1 MRTVLAAALVPLL
14 ASDPAPSGD
23 PGYVLHEWGTFT
35 TVVGSDGVLLEGLSY
50 EDHALPDFV
59 HQARTSRPGFAG
71 VRGKMETPVIYVYSD
86 RERELRLRV
95 GFQPGLLTQW
105 YPQVAELYPP
115 VGGEAP
121 LRGDVPLRGGLLDWG
136 VLRVLAPG
144 DGLAQLPAVGA
155 AHVWEHARAVDANVL
170 ERPATGEHERFLFYR
185 GLGSFAL
192 PLAVRADP
200 DRRLQLVNVGDEP
213 IPGAVVLARRG
224 AELRASF
231 LPALA
236 PDTPVQVKECDLA
249 PIEPGALMARTA
261 QLLVAQGLYPREAE
275 AMVNTWQHSYFEVE
289 GLRVLYPLPRAQTD
303 WLLPLYVAP
312 PPRESVRVL
321 VGRTD
326 VLTNEEEQRAL
337 ALAPRLTTAEEARS
351 ELGRFAPAVLRRL
364 ETLAREGRERDH
376 VRELRELVERTF

>member
-14 ASDPAPSGD
+14 VSDPAPSGD

-59 HQARTSRPGFAG
+59 HQARSSRPGFAG
-71 VRGKMETPVIYVYSD
+71 VRGKMETPVIYVYSE

-95 GFQPGLLTQW
+95 GFQAGNLTQW

-115 VGGEAP
+115 AGCEA
-121 LRGDVPLRGGLLDWG
+121 PLRGGLLDWG
-136 VLRVLAPG
+136 TIRVLAPG
-144 DGLAQLPAVGA
+144 VGLGALPAVGA

-170 ERPATGEHERFLFYR
+170 LRPTTGEHERFLFYR

-200 DRRLQLVNVGDEP
+200 DGRIQLVNVGDEP
-213 IPGAVVLARRG
+213 IPGVVVLARRG
-224 AELRASF
+224 AELRASL

-236 PDTPVQVKECDLA
+236 PEGAVGVRERELA
-249 PIEPGALMARTA
+249 PIELGALMADTA
-261 QLLVAQGLYPREAE
+261 RLLVAEGLYPREAE
-275 AMVNTWQHSYFEVE
+275 AMVNTWRHSYFEVD

-326 VLTNEEEQRAL
+326 VLSAPEEQRAL
-337 ALAPRLTTAEEARS
+337 ALAPRLTTAEEARR

-364 ETLAREGRERDH
+364 EALAREGRERDH
-376 VRELRELVERTF
+376 VRELRELVERSF